1 MFLACRSRCG
11 HCNFVLRQGGDAPYY
26 ARNPPLPYCTRFLP
40 KYKVRLLTIYCGN
53 QWEMYFQLFRIS
65 VKLNYLASRVT
76 TNNHNKRVFLE
87 AIRLVV
93 VMSAVHLWKAR

>member
-40 KYKVRLLTIYCGN
+40 KYKVRVLTIYCGN
-53 QWEMYFQLFRIS
+53 QWETHFQPFRIDVEFS
-65 VKLNYLASRVT
+65 HATPQSQQERVLNMGRP
-76 TNNHNKRVFLE
+76 
-87 AIRLVV
+87 IRLVV
-93 VMSAVHLWKAR
+93 VMSAVKLWKAH